1 MNKRFPPTYPDLLG
15 VLMNHLVISCI
26 GPDQTGLVDTLS
38 KIISKHQ
45 GNWQVSSLH
54 HLSGFFAGVIEV
66 AVASEKSEGLI
77 NELNAINGLS
87 CQIEMAEPNLPNVA
101 SNLVLEITAN
111 DRAGIVQEV
120 SSVIHHQSGNLI
132 KLVSSKESAA
142 HSGLDIF
149 KAKVQIAIDE
159 KSIDNLVDALEQIA
173 DDLMVDISR

>member
-1 MNKRFPPTYPDLLG
+1 
-15 VLMNHLVISCI
+15 MNHLVISCI

-66 AVASEKSEGLI
+66 AVASDKSQNLI
-77 NELNAINGLS
+77 SELKAINGLS
-87 CQIEMAEPNLPNVA
+87 CQIEMAEPNLPGVV

-132 KLVSSKESAA
+132 KLVSSKNSAA
-142 HSGLDIF
+142 HSGQDIF
-149 KAKVQIAIDE
+149 KAKVQIAIDD
-159 KSIDNLVDALEQIA
+159 KSVDDLISALENIA

>member
-1 MNKRFPPTYPDLLG
+1 
-15 VLMNHLVISCI
+15 MNHLVISCI
-26 GPDQTGLVDTLS
+26 GPDQAGLVDTLS
-38 KIISKHQ
+38 TVISKHQ

-66 AVASEKSEGLI
+66 AVASEHSEGLVS
-77 NELNAINGLS
+77 ELKAINGLS
-87 CQIEMAEPNLPNVA
+87 CQIEVAEPNLPKTS

-132 KLVSSKESAA
+132 KLVSSRYSAA
-142 HSGLDIF
+142 YSGQDLF

-159 KSIDNLVDALEQIA
+159 KSIDELISALEQIA

>member
-1 MNKRFPPTYPDLLG
+1 
-15 VLMNHLVISCI
+15 MNHLVISCI

-66 AVASEKSEGLI
+66 AVASEKSENLI
-77 NELNAINGLS
+77 SELKAISGLS
-87 CQIEMAEPNLPNVA
+87 CQIEMAEPNLPDVV

-111 DRAGIVQEV
+111 DRPGIVQEV
-120 SSVIHHQSGNLI
+120 SSVIHHQSGNLL
-132 KLVSSKESAA
+132 KLVSSTNSAA
-142 HSGLDIF
+142 HSGQELF
-149 KAKVQIAIDE
+149 KAKVQIAIDD
-159 KSIDNLVDALEQIA
+159 KSVDALINALENIA